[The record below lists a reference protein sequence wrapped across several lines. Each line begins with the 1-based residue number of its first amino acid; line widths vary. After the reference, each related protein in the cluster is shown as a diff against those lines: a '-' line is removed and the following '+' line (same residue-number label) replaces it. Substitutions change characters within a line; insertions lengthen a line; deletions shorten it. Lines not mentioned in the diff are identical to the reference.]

1 MEQQQSQAKVRQET
15 ERRDQTEQTRQTP
28 ERARLSSA
36 GYTLQGV
43 LAGESLFDLPPSRL
57 EELAMWLGNQNM
69 AALLEG
75 QAQPV
80 ALTPFALPN
89 TEPDTTPISVPEEPL
104 SLAAPPQDL
113 TAGET
118 VGKAF
123 DPTGLSDGGG
133 ASRGV

>member
-1 MEQQQSQAKVRQET
+1 MEQQSQAKVRQET

-36 GYTLQGV
+36 GYTLRGV

-80 ALTPFALPN
+80 ALTPFVLPN
-89 TEPDTTPISVPEEPL
+89 TEPDTAPISVPEEPL
-104 SLAAPPQDL
+104 SLAAPPQGL

-118 VGKAF
+118 AGWAF
-123 DPTGLSDGGG
+123 DPAGLSDGGG
-133 ASRGV
+133 ASRGL